1 MVFSGMFWGA
11 LGDTPCFLARRNRA
25 GLFLNKRFTWVA
37 ECFDRTKATMF
48 LDEYD
53 EGCTANGAAHR
64 SIPILGRE
72 QRRRDMVVA
81 TDSFSL
87 VQLPTA
93 TREVGIARCSF
104 TMAGQTTSTIL
115 SRYFTMS
122 SDDDH
127 YLGSYL
133 SEILPAI
140 GLDVE
145 TYAPYVT
152 GYVSHKSL
160 FLCLYFLH

>member
-1 MVFSGMFWGA
+1 MFWGV
-11 LGDTPCFLARRNRA
+11 LGDNPCFLASRNRA
-25 GLFLNKRFTWVA
+25 GLFLNKRLTWVA
-37 ECFDRTKATMF
+37 ECFDRTMATVF
-48 LDEYD
+48 LDRYD
-53 EGCTANGAAHR
+53 DGCTASGAAHR
-64 SIPILGRE
+64 SIPILGKE
-72 QRRRDMVVA
+72 QRRRVMVA
-81 TDSFSL
+81 YTLSL
-87 VQLPTA
+87 H
-93 TREVGIARCSF
+93 TRGFNGGTKNWPQIPRHH
-104 TMAGQTTSTIL
+104 L
-115 SRYFTMS
+115 MS
-122 SDDDH
+122 SNDDH